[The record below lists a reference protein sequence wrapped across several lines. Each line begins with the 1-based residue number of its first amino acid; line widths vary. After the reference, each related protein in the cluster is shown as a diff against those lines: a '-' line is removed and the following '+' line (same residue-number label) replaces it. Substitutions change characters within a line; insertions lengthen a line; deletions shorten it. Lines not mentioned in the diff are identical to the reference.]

1 MGLDEWRARI
11 DEIDRQLL
19 RLLNQR
25 AQLSLEIG
33 RAKRE
38 SGESVLVPEREQEIL
53 DELARLNP
61 GPLPPGAIRAIWSE
75 VLSASR
81 GLQRPFRAA
90 YLGPQGTNTH
100 LAALRHFGS
109 SAELLSARGIPEVF
123 DEVERGRA
131 DVGVVPIENSSEG
144 VVNHTLDGL
153 IDSELLICGEVSLEI
168 HHHLLSRA
176 TDLGDIKRVFSH
188 PQALA
193 QCRGW
198 LNRHLPDAEVVE
210 MASTSAAAEQAA
222 LDAATAAVASE
233 LAGRLHGITL
243 LRERIEDHANN
254 VTRFLVI
261 GRRAAGR
268 TGRDKTSVLFSIR
281 DEVGTLYR
289 ILEPF
294 ATARLSLTKIES
306 RPTRRRPWEYVFFV
320 DFEGHRDDPV
330 TQGVLAAVRERCLF
344 LKVLGSYPAAL
355 EVARS

>member
-19 RLLNQR
+19 RLLSQR
-25 AQLSLEIG
+25 AELSLEIG

-38 SGESVLVPEREQEIL
+38 SGEPVLVPEREQEIL

-61 GPLPPGAIRAIWSE
+61 GPLPAGAIRSIWSE
-75 VLSASR
+75 ILSASR
-81 GLQRPFRAA
+81 CLQRPFRVA

-109 SAELLSARGIPEVF
+109 SAEFLPARGIPEVF
-123 DEVERGRA
+123 EEVERGRA

-168 HHHLLSRA
+168 HHNLLSRA
-176 TDLGDIKRVFSH
+176 ADLGDVKRVFSH

-210 MASTSAAAEQAA
+210 MPSTSVAAEQAA
-222 LDAATAAVASE
+222 LDASTAAVASE
-233 LAGRLHGITL
+233 LAGQLYRVPA
-243 LRERIEDHANN
+243 LRERIEDYANN

-268 TGRDKTSVLFSIR
+268 TGRDKTSILFSIR
-281 DEVGTLYR
+281 DEVGTLHR

-294 ATARLSLTKIES
+294 ASARLSLTKIES

-344 LKVLGSYPAAL
+344 LKVLGSYPVLA
-355 EVARS
+355 

>member
-19 RLLNQR
+19 RLLSQR
-25 AQLSLEIG
+25 AELSLEIG

-38 SGESVLVPEREQEIL
+38 SGEPVLVPQREQEIL
-53 DELARLNP
+53 EELARLNP
-61 GPLPPGAIRAIWSE
+61 GPLSAGAIRAIWSE

-81 GLQRPFRAA
+81 CLQRPFRVS
-90 YLGPQGTNTH
+90 YLGPPGTNTH

-109 SAELLSARGIPEVF
+109 SAEFLPVRGIAEVF
-123 DEVERGRA
+123 EEVERGRA
-131 DVGVVPIENSSEG
+131 EVGLVPIENSTEG

-176 TDLGDIKRVFSH
+176 ADLAEIKRVFSH

-198 LNRHLPDAEVVE
+198 LARHLPDADVVE
-210 MASTSAAAEQAA
+210 MPSTTVQP
-222 LDAATAAVASE
+222 
-233 LAGRLHGITL
+233 

-254 VTRFLVI
+254 MTRFLVI
-261 GRRAAGR
+261 GRQAAGR
-268 TGRDKTSVLFSIR
+268 TGRDKTSILFSIR
-281 DEVGTLYR
+281 DEVGTLHR

-294 ATARLSLTKIES
+294 ASARLSLTKIES

-344 LKVLGSYPAAL
+344 LKVLGSYPIA
-355 EVARS
+355 V

>member
-11 DEIDRQLL
+11 DDIDRQLL

-25 AQLSLEIG
+25 AELSLEIG

-38 SGESVLVPEREQEIL
+38 SGEAVLVPEREQEIL
-53 DELARLNP
+53 EELARLNP
-61 GPLPPGAIRAIWSE
+61 GPLSGGAVRSIWSE
-75 VLSASR
+75 ILSASR
-81 GLQRPFRAA
+81 GLQQSFRVA
-90 YLGPQGTNTH
+90 YFGPQGTYTH

-109 SAELLSARGIPEVF
+109 SAEFLPVRSISEVF
-123 DEVERGRA
+123 EEVERGRA

-153 IDSELLICGEVSLEI
+153 IDSELLICGEASLEI
-168 HHHLLSRA
+168 HHNLLSLA
-176 TDLGDIKRVFSH
+176 GNLDAVKRVFSH

-198 LNRHLPDAEVVE
+198 LGRHLPDAEVVE
-210 MASTSAAAEQAA
+210 MQSTSTAVEQAV
-222 LDAATAAVASE
+222 LDTATAAVASE
-233 LAGRLHGITL
+233 LAGHLYRVPVLC
-243 LRERIEDHANN
+243 ERIEDHANN
-254 VTRFLVI
+254 VTRFLVM

-268 TGRDKTSVLFSIR
+268 TGRDKTSILFSIR

-320 DFEGHRDDPV
+320 DFQGHRDDPV

-344 LKVLGSYPAAL
+344 LKVLGSYPVL
-355 EVARS
+355 G